1 MIEATKYDLDVEY
14 GLIQEKKIRKIFESG
29 SKIEVKAERAR
40 WYNSGMIAIEI
51 ECKGRPSGLSITQAD
66 YWMHMLMRG
75 DEMQM
80 TLLFSVAKLKEL
92 VKKALRM
99 PGTNIVYGGDNKASK
114 LVLIPLSA
122 VLLA

>member
-1 MIEATKYDLDVEY
+1 MEETKYDIDVEY
-14 GLIQEKKIRKIFESG
+14 GLIQERKIRDIFEKG
-29 SKIEVKAERAR
+29 SKIEVKAERSR
-40 WYNSGMIAIEI
+40 WYNSGMIAIEV

-75 DEMQM
+75 DKMQM
-80 TLLFSVAKLKEL
+80 TLLFSVPQLKEI
-92 VKKALRM
+92 VKRALRM

-114 LVLIPLSA
+114 LILIPISA

>member
-1 MIEATKYDLDVEY
+1 MEETKYDIDVEY
-14 GLIQEKKIRKIFESG
+14 GLIQERKIRDIFEKG
-29 SKIEVKAERAR
+29 SKIEVKAERSR
-40 WYNSGMIAIEI
+40 WYNSWMIAIEV

-75 DEMQM
+75 DKMQM
-80 TLLFSVAKLKEL
+80 TLLFSVPQLKEI
-92 VKKALRM
+92 VKRALRM

-114 LVLIPLSA
+114 LILIPISA

>member
-1 MIEATKYDLDVEY
+1 MEATKYDIDVEY
-14 GLIQEKKIRKIFESG
+14 GLIQERKIRDIFEKG
-29 SKIEVKAERAR
+29 SKIEVKAERGK

-51 ECKGRPSGLSITQAD
+51 ECNGRPSGLSATRAD

-80 TLLFSVAKLKEL
+80 TLLFSVPKLKEL
-92 VKKALRM
+92 VKRAIRM
-99 PGTNIVYGGDNKASK
+99 PATNIVFGGDNKASK